1 MLEGLHHKNHEYVI
15 DIFWRFHQKVCDSK
29 LILIGDGEL
38 MDKIKQKV
46 SALHLNDAVLFE
58 GVQDNVNEYMQAMD
72 VFVLPSMYE
81 GLPVVC
87 VEAQAAGLSC
97 VVSKRS
103 DKRSENH

>member
-1 MLEGLHHKNHEYVI
+1 
-15 DIFWRFHQKVCDSK
+15 
-29 LILIGDGEL
+29 